1 MLGAMDIEINEEL
14 RVYIDPLTS
23 EEYSAL
29 ERSILA
35 EGCRDAL
42 VLWGNVLVDGH
53 NRYEICCRHGVEF
66 RTLQNERF
74 QSMDDVRL
82 WMIDNHLGRRSVSDY
97 QRGVLALR
105 KKQILQ
111 AREPSD
117 SGEAASEAVVPSRQ
131 ELAREARVSSNTLAQ
146 IERIE
151 QQAVPQLVKAVRA
164 GEISINAAAAVAS
177 LPPPRQQQAAEGGKQ
192 NLREVARQARLELQA
207 ARYQAKLRKDAQAQ
221 PAGQAEAGTQVVPPW
236 ESPAIEDY
244 PAEVERLNDIIK
256 RLTEERDA
264 LKKKVMHLT
273 VALAEARREP
283 G

>member
-1 MLGAMDIEINEEL
+1 MNIEINEEL
-14 RVYIDPLTS
+14 RVYIDPLS
-23 EEYSAL
+23 AEEYAAL
-29 ERSILA
+29 ERSILT

-53 NRYEICCRHGVEF
+53 NRYEICRKHGIAF

-111 AREPSD
+111 SREQSVPA
-117 SGEAASEAVVPSRQ
+117 GEAALPEPPMPSRQ

-151 QQAVPQLVKAVRA
+151 QRAVPALVKAVRS

-177 LPPPRQQQAAEGGKQ
+177 LPETRQQAAAQGGKQ
-192 NLREVARQARLELQA
+192 NLREVARQARMELQA
-207 ARYQAKLRKDAQAQ
+207 ARYEAKLRKEAESSQAGNQ
-221 PAGQAEAGTQVVPPW
+221 TPPW
-236 ESPAIEDY
+236 EDRPAIEDY
-244 PAEVERLNDIIK
+244 PAEVERLTGIIK
-256 RLTEERDA
+256 RLTEERDT

-283 G
+283 DSQP

>member
-1 MLGAMDIEINEEL
+1 MDIEINEEL

-117 SGEAASEAVVPSRQ
+117 SGEAAPEAVVPSRQ